1 MIPFGTSHPRH
12 PVLKNVGSNW
22 TLNGLQLVAFLVL
35 ARYVLDALGLDLRG
49 VWGTLI
55 AVLGPLQLL
64 VLGVPMASVRFM
76 SGHVAKGDMAAANRV
91 LATCFAVMLA
101 MGAIAL
107 ALSVPLVYG
116 FQRGLLESPDWTIT
130 AEQASD
136 ARTACVVMA
145 LHTAA
150 GFALMLP
157 YSVFAAFHDFV
168 ARNLI
173 MAAGLVLRLAL
184 TIGLLELDA
193 TLTMLAI
200 VQVLV
205 AVAEFVAAFLVSR
218 KRHKGIALSL
228 SNVDTSLLRPIF
240 TFSGFAM
247 LLNIGALLAFRLNA
261 LVIAAFM
268 DQAAVAIYE
277 FGNIIFE
284 HFLNIVLAIGMVVM
298 PLATSLEARGKVAEL
313 VPILRKWTKIASCL
327 VFLVG
332 LWLLVVGPAFLR
344 WWIGPEYVTEM
355 GRILQI
361 LVVSFLVFLPVRGVA
376 LPILMGMGRQAK
388 PAVAL
393 LVMGL
398 VNLALSVALIDRFG
412 LDGVAFATAVPN
424 VLFSIYVLAVAV
436 RTIGA
441 DGGPIVWDGFIRP
454 LLGASVAAGGLAAW
468 NAAWPIAGF
477 FPLLFSGLAYVALFA
492 LMQVVYVW
500 RGDPEV
506 DLMARLRARGAARA

>member
-1 MIPFGTSHPRH
+1 L
-12 PVLKNVGSNW
+12 LKNVGSNW
-22 TLNGLQLVAFLVL
+22 TLNGLQILAFLVL
-35 ARYVLDALGLDLRG
+35 ARYILDALGLDLRG
-49 VWGTLI
+49 VWGALI
-55 AVLGPLQLL
+55 ALLGPLQLL

-76 SGHVAKGDMAAANRV
+76 SGHVAKGDLAAANRV

-116 FQRGLLESPDWTIT
+116 FERGLLENPDWTIT
-130 AEQASD
+130 SEQASD
-136 ARTACVVMA
+136 ARTACIVMA

-157 YSVFAAFHDFV
+157 YSVFAAYQDFV
-168 ARNLI
+168 ARNVI

-193 TLTMLAI
+193 TLTMLAV
-200 VQVLV
+200 VQILV

-218 KRHKGIALSL
+218 KRHEGIALSL
-228 SNVDTSLLRPIF
+228 SGVDWSLLRPIF

-261 LVIAAFM
+261 LVIGAYIDEAAIT
-268 DQAAVAIYE
+268 VYE
-277 FGNIIFE
+277 YGNIIFE
-284 HFLNIVLAIGMVVM
+284 PFLNLVLAIGMVVM
-298 PLATSLEARGKVAEL
+298 PLATSLEAQGKLADL

-332 LWLLVVGPAFLR
+332 LWLLVVGPAFLDF
-344 WWIGPEYVTEM
+344 WIGPKYLPEM
-355 GRILQI
+355 GRVLQI

-376 LPILMGMGRQAK
+376 LPILMGMGQQAK
-388 PAVAL
+388 PALAL
-393 LVMGL
+393 LIMGA
-398 VNLALSVALIDRFG
+398 VNLGLSIALVGPYG

-424 VLFSIYVLAVAV
+424 VVFAIYVFTVAV

-441 DGGPIVWDGFIRP
+441 DGGVIAWDGFVRP
-454 LLGASVAAGGLAAW
+454 LLGAGVAAGLLAAW
-468 NAAWPIAGF
+468 NVAWPVAGF
-477 FPLLFSGLAYVALFA
+477 FPLLSSGLVYLAAFA
-492 LMQVVYVW
+492 VIQVVYVW
-500 RGDPEV
+500 RGDPDV
-506 DLMARLRARGAARA
+506 DLLARFRSRLATRAKA